1 MFPLGNG
8 GKGGLVEGEG
18 TIGGAHHAAGGGEGW
33 LGAGGNGE
41 EQQAIAIVDGG
52 RSVGSRTGVGVE
64 GDLRL
69 VAIGGEELGDGSLPG
84 G

>member
-1 MFPLGNG
+1 MPLGDG

-18 TIGGAHHAAGGGEGW
+18 AVGGAHHAAGGGEGW

>member
-1 MFPLGNG
+1 MPLGDG

-18 TIGGAHHAAGGGEGW
+18 AVGGAHHAAGGGEGW

-69 VAIGGEELGDGSLPG
+69 MAVGGEELGDGALPG